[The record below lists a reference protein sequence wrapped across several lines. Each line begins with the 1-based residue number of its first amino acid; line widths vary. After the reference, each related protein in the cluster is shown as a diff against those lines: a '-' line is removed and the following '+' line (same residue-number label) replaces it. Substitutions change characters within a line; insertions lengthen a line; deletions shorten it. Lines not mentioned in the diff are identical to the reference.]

1 MQVKISKREF
11 SSFYEIEFA
20 LCDRFSDIR
29 TSTVCISLSFN
40 DFEGAVVNSPNAV
53 ILLFLSS
60 RNIHMSDEMVI
71 GGGISGR

>member
-53 ILLFLSS
+53 IYFLSS

-71 GGGISGR
+71 GGGI